1 MNLHLARGGR
11 CGIARLALA
20 GICFGSGASA
30 GAAAGPTEPAVPPP
44 LIPVENFARPR
55 QFGDMQLSSDGA
67 FIAYRVEGDESSGL
81 GFFSLEKMKAVV
93 MNWGEKST
101 SPTARIN
108 AVGWYQ
114 WVSPDRVV
122 AATGL
127 GLMGTNRDFTHSRF
141 LSGTGRAS
149 EEYSGV
155 GESSDARF
163 YPAEVLS
170 DGRQDPKRI
179 LVTNTP
185 DYSNPE
191 FRPDV
196 YELNTLDGRFHLVE
210 KNPGEVR
217 DWSVDWEGHL
227 RFGVMTDGV
236 NSQLIYRAAPDGP
249 WSLPIEFGRGTLS
262 SKIAG
267 LDADNRTLYVF
278 KAAPN
283 GRKALYAFDL
293 QDRSFRGPL
302 FQHQKYDVS
311 SAIFSP
317 KHRRLLGVRYVTE
330 GPRQYWFEADFAKLQ
345 QELEAANP
353 GVATVIVNMDWDLRK
368 ILAFSYS
375 AKESGYYTLLNLDT
389 GKLLPIAKT
398 RPWLKPEDMAE
409 MHPVKCAARD
419 GLELNGYLTMPVG
432 RGRKNLPLVT
442 FVHGGPFDVRDEWG
456 FDPIVQFLANRG
468 YAVLQ
473 VNYRGSGGFGD
484 EFYKK
489 GQHEVG
495 GAIENDI
502 VDMTQWAVQQG
513 LADPHRLAV
522 MGYSYGGYS
531 TLFALAHTPELFR
544 CGIACGAV
552 SDWIGLQKSLEE
564 DYLYAN
570 DALRFWAVMLGD
582 MQNEKGRE
590 RLAAVSPVNLA
601 AQIKAPLLIFHGE
614 IDSRVPIEQAHKMVA
629 ALKKAGHPPETL
641 YLERIGHWWPTG
653 KKGEE
658 FLKRLETFLATN
670 LGDPARGAGPA
681 SAPRP

>member
-1 MNLHLARGGR
+1 
-11 CGIARLALA
+11 
-20 GICFGSGASA
+20 
-30 GAAAGPTEPAVPPP
+30 
-44 LIPVENFARPR
+44 
-55 QFGDMQLSSDGA
+55 
-67 FIAYRVEGDESSGL
+67 
-81 GFFSLEKMKAVV
+81 MKAEV
-93 MNWGEKST
+93 MRWGDKGLT
-101 SPTARIN
+101 PAAKYN
-108 AVGWYQ
+108 AVFGYQ
-114 WVSPDRVV
+114 WVSPNRVV
-122 AATGL
+122 AFTGL
-127 GLMGTNRDFTHSRF
+127 GWAGSNRDFSHFKF
-141 LSGTGRAS
+141 LTGWARRDEDNERA
-149 EEYSGV
+149 GIATAA
-155 GESSDARF
+155 DF
-163 YPAEVLS
+163 YPLGIVPDS
-170 DGRQDPKRI
+170 RQDPTCV
-179 LVTNTP
+179 LVTNLP
-185 DYSNPE
+185 DISNPE
-191 FRPDV
+191 VRPDV
-196 YELNTLDGRFHLVE
+196 FQMNTLDGSFHVLE
-210 KNPGEVR
+210 KNPGDVR
-217 DWSVDWEGHL
+217 SWGADWDGNI
-227 RFGVMTDGV
+227 RFGLMDDGV
-236 NSQLIYRAAPDGP
+236 NSQLIYRPAPGEP
-249 WSLPIEFGRGTLS
+249 WSAPIDFGRGTLS
-262 SKIAG
+262 SEIAG

-278 KAAPN
+278 KASPA
-283 GRKALYAFDL
+283 GRKALYALDL
-293 QDRSFRGPL
+293 RERKFSGPL
-302 FQHQKYDVS
+302 FQHEKYDVS